1 MSVALIA
8 HYLGPQLG
16 IGQYLDRLVPPLV
29 RKLQESGTVVSV
41 LASPNAIK
49 NTPSFSQFGTTLK
62 ILPQLDNSPTKRYAW
77 FVAQFSNYC
86 RKHNIESV
94 TWLSNPLV
102 LPWHPP
108 SLAVIHDVN
117 EWKNDNK
124 GLLRTRL
131 RSLVYLDA
139 SLKFAQT
146 IVAVSKA
153 TEKDIQYF
161 RPGINKAGKL
171 KIIVNGSDS
180 DLINLPAINVPAPEA
195 PFMLSVGRIDPKGK
209 CLPEAVVLVESLR
222 KVSGD
227 AWELH
232 LVGGM
237 NQSTEDSG
245 RAFLRSINELPWV
258 QYHGHVENQALA
270 EWYRR
275 ASAVIFL
282 AEHEGF
288 GLPIAEAVSFGRIVV
303 ISNLNDA
310 GLEAGGS
317 GVIAIDI
324 HNPKAGAEEFLRRLN
339 GVPVGAGNHLEKLPT
354 WKSAASK
361 YAHLVNELARLKN
374 RETTSRDT

>member
-1 MSVALIA
+1 MQVTLIA

-16 IGQYLDRLVPPLV
+16 IGQYIDRLVPPLV
-29 RKLQESGTVVSV
+29 RKLQKSGTIVSV

-49 NTPSFSQFGTTLK
+49 NTPSFSQLGATVK
-62 ILPQLDNSPTKRYAW
+62 MLPQLDYSPAKRYAW

-86 RKHNIESV
+86 RKQNIESV
-94 TWLSNPLV
+94 MWLSNPLV

-117 EWKNDNK
+117 EWKNDHK
-124 GLLRTRL
+124 GLFRTRL

-139 SLKFAQT
+139 SLKFART
-146 IVAVSKA
+146 VVAVSKS
-153 TEKDIQYF
+153 TEKDIQHF
-161 RPGINKAGKL
+161 RPWINKTGKL
-171 KIIVNGSDS
+171 RTIVNGSDS
-180 DLINLPAINVPAPEA
+180 ELTNLPAVKVPAPDA

-209 CLPEAVVLVESLR
+209 CLPEAVAFVESLR
-222 KVSGD
+222 KVSGND
-227 AWELH
+227 WELH

-237 NQSTEDSG
+237 NSSTENSG
-245 RAFLRSINELPWV
+245 REFLYSINEVSWV
-258 QYHGHVENQALA
+258 HYHGHVENQELA

-282 AEHEGF
+282 AKHEGF
-288 GLPIAEAVSFGRIVV
+288 GLPIAEAVTFGQNVV
-303 ISNLNDA
+303 ISDLNTA

-324 HNPKAGAEEFLRRLN
+324 HKPRAGAEAFLRKLN
-339 GVPVGAGNHLEKLPT
+339 SGSFDTENILETLPT

-361 YAHLVNELARLKN
+361 YAQLVDELVGSNNQPTLSM
-374 RETTSRDT
+374 ES